1 MKSLTDRWALGM
13 MKTQLK
19 LPLLRGQQVRKHV
32 QNHWLL
38 EDTQMRYSTDCHWEE
53 HLKEL
58 CRSGDSL
65 LGILFSAEITQKRFR
80 NSQRQNAGIQ
90 YLVTTEKQ
98 VNRPTRGK
106 QRKAKTVIV
115 NQFFLC
121 LRVTLF
127 MLKMF
132 YLSSDCWKLQWLT
145 LRATNN
151 EICLALSSLKSSFW
165 GFHTILS

>member
-1 MKSLTDRWALGM
+1 M

-53 HLKEL
+53 LRGTFKFSVL
-58 CRSGDSL
+58 LRSGYSL
-65 LGILFSAEITQKRFR
+65 LGILFSAEITQKRLR

-165 GFHTILS
+165 GSQTILS